1 MLKQLKSALS
11 RRVSKKHAP
20 KDTLQQFIEDGKLP
34 KATNGVTVSIED
46 LCFYQTHSQRWQPPA
61 KSIWSQLNGAHAS
74 PRKGR
79 GMTFSEVRQYQAGD
93 DVRQIDWRVTAR
105 TGKVHTKLFT
115 EERERPVVLFIDL
128 TSSMLTGT
136 KLLLKSVQQCH
147 LAALLAFV
155 ALSSKDRVGA
165 VIKIGSELI
174 EIKPSSSRTSVMRLL
189 NQLCEQHN
197 RLLQQMP
204 LFQGDVFQGDVFQG
218 ELLQDESLIEPFNAL
233 SNLCKKGSEVIVL
246 SDFSELDGPQ
256 LQAMAR
262 LAQHNRVRAVQI
274 FDPIETGQTHA
285 RGTQKVIGKHQELSL
300 DFSSTGVK
308 SHIAN
313 AFDTQT
319 EQLATE
325 LSKSGI
331 ALSLISSGSP
341 LLSQL
346 IRFN

>member
-1 MLKQLKSALS
+1 MLNQLKSALS
-11 RRVSKKHAP
+11 RGISKKTAP
-20 KDTLQQFIEDGKLP
+20 RDTLAKLIEDGKLP
-34 KATNGVTVSIED
+34 KATNGVTISIEE

-115 EERERPVVLFIDL
+115 EERERPVVLFVDL
-128 TSSMLTGT
+128 TASMLTGT

-147 LAALLAFV
+147 FAALLAFV

-165 VIKIGSELI
+165 VIRVGSELI

-189 NQLCEQHN
+189 SQLCEQHN
-197 RLLQQMP
+197 RFLQQRP
-204 LFQGDVFQGDVFQG
+204 
-218 ELLQDESLIEPFNAL
+218 LLQDETRIDPLNAQSDPFNAL

-246 SDFSELDGPQ
+246 SDFSQLDTPQ

-285 RGTQKVIGKHQELSL
+285 RSTQKVIGKHQELSV
-300 DFSSTGVK
+300 DFSNAGVK
-308 SHIAN
+308 SHIAD
-313 AFDTQT
+313 AFDAQNQ
-319 EQLATE
+319 QLAAE
-325 LSKSGI
+325 LSKCGI

>member
-1 MLKQLKSALS
+1 MLNQLKSALS
-11 RRVSKKHAP
+11 RGIPRKHAP
-20 KDTLQQFIEDGKLP
+20 RDTLPQFIEDGKLP
-34 KATNGVTVSIED
+34 KATNGATVSIEE
-46 LCFYQTHSQRWQPPA
+46 LCFYQTHSLRWQPPA

-115 EERERPVVLFIDL
+115 EERERPVVLFVNF
-128 TSSMLTGT
+128 TASMLTGT

-165 VIKIGSELI
+165 VIRVGSELI
-174 EIKPSSSRTSVMRLL
+174 EIKPSSSRTSIMRLL
-189 NQLCEQHN
+189 SQLCEQHN
-197 RLLQQMP
+197 HFLQHRPLLQ
-204 LFQGDVFQGDVFQG
+204 
-218 ELLQDESLIEPFNAL
+218 EESLIDPFNAL

-246 SDFSELDGPQ
+246 GDFSELDESHI
-256 LQAMAR
+256 QAMAR

-285 RGTQKVIGKHQELSL
+285 RGTQKVIGKHQELTL
-300 DFSSTGVK
+300 DFSSAGIK
-308 SHIAN
+308 SHIAD
-313 AFDTQT
+313 AFGAQHQ
-319 EQLATE
+319 QLAAE

-331 ALSLISSGSP
+331 ALSLISSGNP

>member
-1 MLKQLKSALS
+1 MLSRITSALTRALS
-11 RRVSKKHAP
+11 TERSP
-20 KDTLQQFIEDGKLP
+20 SDSLQQLTATGKLP
-34 KATNGVTVSIED
+34 QSTNGVTVSVEE

-155 ALSSKDRVGA
+155 ALNSKDRVGA
-165 VIKIGSELI
+165 VIRVGTELI
-174 EIKPSSSRTSVMRLL
+174 EIKPSSARTSVMRLL
-189 NQLCEQHN
+189 SQLCEQHN
-197 RLLQQMP
+197 RFLAQPHPSQTTP
-204 LFQGDVFQGDVFQG
+204 LAD
-218 ELLQDESLIEPFNAL
+218 PFNAL
-233 SNLCKKGSEVIVL
+233 ANLCKKGSEVIVI
-246 SDFSELDGPQ
+246 SDFSQFNTAQ

-262 LAQHNRVRAVQI
+262 LTQHNRVRAVQI
-274 FDPIETGQTHA
+274 FDPIETGRTNA
-285 RGTQKVIGKHQELSL
+285 RGSQKVIGKNKELSL
-300 DFSSTGVK
+300 DFSSAGVK
-308 SHIAN
+308 RHIAD
-313 AFDTQT
+313 AFEAQNQ
-319 EQLATE
+319 QLATH
-325 LSKSGI
+325 LSQSGI
-331 ALSLISSGSP
+331 ALSLISSGTP

>member
-1 MLKQLKSALS
+1 MLNQLKSVLS
-11 RRVSKKHAP
+11 RGVPRKHAP
-20 KDTLQQFIEDGKLP
+20 RDTLRQFIEDGKLP
-34 KATNGVTVSIED
+34 KATNGATVSIEE
-46 LCFYQTHSQRWQPPA
+46 LCFYQTHSLRWQPPA

-115 EERERPVVLFIDL
+115 EERERPVVLFVDF
-128 TSSMLTGT
+128 TASMLTGT

-165 VIKIGSELI
+165 VIRVGSELI
-174 EIKPSSSRTSVMRLL
+174 EIKPSSSRTSIMRLL
-189 NQLCEQHN
+189 SQLCEQHN
-197 RLLQQMP
+197 HLLQHRS
-204 LFQGDVFQGDVFQG
+204 
-218 ELLQDESLIEPFNAL
+218 LLQEESLIDPFNAL

-246 SDFSELDGPQ
+246 GDFSELDEPQ
-256 LQAMAR
+256 IQAMAR

-285 RGTQKVIGKHQELSL
+285 RGTQKVIGKHQELTL
-300 DFSSTGVK
+300 DFSSAGIK
-308 SHIAN
+308 SHIAD
-313 AFDTQT
+313 AFGAQHH
-319 EQLATE
+319 QLAAE

-331 ALSLISSGSP
+331 ALSLISSGNP